1 MGLFDKGDKKQNSSR
16 AKQET
21 SFSLE
26 ERILQRTQMV
36 RDDEQAR
43 IEYMERVRQQN
54 EKRQKEEMGFDS
66 FQVQMDDSEHYKT
79 VIPNVVESY
88 FNSQIDFTGQKEES
102 KQEKEAKHQ
111 IEEQVVAIVRA
122 KVQKQFGDRITKEKK
137 SDTFKR
143 DVWGA
148 IGNALMDE
156 GDKVKTIT
164 DRERLQH
171 RIYNLI
177 IGLGPLEVL
186 FDKGY
191 SEIMVARYDKIFVE
205 ENGRMRL
212 SDVEFASEQE
222 LRTIIDQILAP
233 LGRVIDDAHPTVDG
247 RLEDGSRFNAVIPP
261 IAVDGTQLTIRRFPE
276 KKITEED
283 YLKFG
288 SLNKVVLD
296 FLKMGVQSRWNMMVS
311 GGTGSGKTTLLNLL
325 SNFYS
330 FDPGLSVVTI
340 EDSCE
345 LKINHPNVR
354 RYETRNANA
363 SGAGEV
369 SAKQLV
375 KNAMR
380 IRPDVIIVGE
390 IRDGVMA
397 DFLRLATSG
406 HDGCLTTVHNN
417 SPKELEQTI
426 QVLFQMA
433 DDYDFTENAISR
445 LYCAGVDVIVQI
457 KRCADH
463 VRRITNVTH
472 VVGYGE
478 IGAEALGILPTD
490 PRFNPNKCYLKD
502 IFVWEPWGVGENG
515 IFVGDYVPTGYVP
528 RELLDKARDHMVS
541 IDESIF
547 IRKQEEHTFQACR
560 EQKERGAVE

>member
-1 MGLFDKGDKKQNSSR
+1 MALFDKNAKKNG
-16 AKQET
+16 T
-21 SFSLE
+21 VGTVSLE
-26 ERILQRTQMV
+26 ERINLHTRQRREYEEQQAYHSVNSQLGVSDISSMAYGITDGPSMDIPNGGHTDFEGFVPVGMEQSQLEFPSETAEDERRRDEAFRIEEEVVAMV
-36 RDDEQAR
+36 RSR
-43 IEYMERVRQQN
+43 IKKM
-54 EKRQKEEMGFDS
+54 
-66 FQVQMDDSEHYKT
+66 
-79 VIPNVVESY
+79 
-88 FNSQIDFTGQKEES
+88 
-102 KQEKEAKHQ
+102 
-111 IEEQVVAIVRA
+111 
-122 KVQKQFGDRITKEKK
+122 FGDRITTEKKEKE
-137 SDTFKR
+137 FQNA
-143 DVWGA
+143 VWEA
-148 IGNALMDE
+148 IDRMLMDE
-156 GDKVKTIT
+156 GQRVKTV
-164 DRERLQH
+164 DERARIRR

-177 IGLGPLEVL
+177 MGLGPLELL

-205 ENGRMRL
+205 EKGKMIL
-212 SDVEFASEQE
+212 SDVKFASEQE
-222 LRTIIDQILAP
+222 LRVIIDQILAP
-233 LGRVIDDAHPTVDG
+233 LGRVIDDSHPTVDG

-288 SLNKVVLD
+288 SLNEDVLQ
-296 FLKMGVQSRWNMMVS
+296 FLKAGVESRWNMIVS

-325 SNFYS
+325 SNFYC
-330 FDPGLSVVTI
+330 FEPGLSVVTI

-369 SAKQLV
+369 SAKMLV

-397 DFLRLATSG
+397 DFLRLTTSG

-417 SPKELEQTI
+417 SPREMEQTV

-433 DDYDFTENAISR
+433 QDYDFTENAISR

-463 VRRITNVTH
+463 VRRITHVTH
-472 VVGYGE
+472 VVGYGD
-478 IGAEALGILPTD
+478 IGAEALGISHKD
-490 PRFNPNKCYLKD
+490 ARYNPNKCYLKD
-502 IFVWEPWGVGENG
+502 IFVWEPWGVNEDGT
-515 IFVGDYVPTGYVP
+515 FKGDYVPTGYVP
-528 RELLDKARDHMVS
+528 RELLDKARDHKVH

-547 IRKQEEHTFQACR
+547 VRKQKEYNFKTYQEE
-560 EQKERGAVE
+560 EV